1 MNKLVLKSS
10 AVLTALLI
18 AGPVLASA
26 VSATTVGG
34 DYTSTANLTLQAGT
48 GPVNPV
54 DPTDP
59 TVPVTPVDPG
69 TPGTPGNLTVDYGS
83 TLNFGTQSISTNTQ
97 TYFAHPDMVSN
108 TDGTGTRAVPLFSQ
122 VTDQSGDLAGWTLT
136 VTQASDLH
144 LASGTAGTPG
154 YALTGATIDF
164 TGGTVVA
171 GNGNTAVAPSTVVAS
186 GQLTPGVATE
196 LVSAAAGQGA
206 GTWLYN
212 FGPLTDYDTTS
223 VDTTTPTD
231 QSKVATKSAIS
242 LTVPGGLTEKAAA
255 YTTDLYWSLQ
265 AVPGNASTGNFTTV
279 TK

>member
-1 MNKLVLKSS
+1 
-10 AVLTALLI
+10 LTALLI

-26 VSATTVGG
+26 ASATTVGG
-34 DYTSTANLTLQAGT
+34 DYTSSANLTLQAGT

-59 TVPVTPVDPG
+59 TIPVNPVDPG

-97 TYFAHPDMVSN
+97 TYYAHPDMVTN
-108 TDGTGTRAVPLFSQ
+108 TDGTNTRAVPAYAQ

-144 LASGTAGTPG
+144 LASGTSTDPG
-154 YALTGATIDF
+154 YALTGAQIGF
-164 TGGTVVA
+164 SGGTVTA
-171 GNGNTAVAPSTVVAS
+171 GNGNTAAAPSTVVAS
-186 GQLTPGVATE
+186 GTLTPGVATE
-196 LVSAAAGQGA
+196 LVSAGAGQGA

-212 FGPLTDYDTTS
+212 FGDMSAYDATS
-223 VDTTTPTD
+223 VDTTNPTD
-231 QSKVATKSAIS
+231 QTKVATTSPIT
-242 LTVPGGLTEKAAA
+242 LTIPGGLTEKAAA

-265 AVPGNASTGNFTTV
+265 AVPGNASSGNFTTV